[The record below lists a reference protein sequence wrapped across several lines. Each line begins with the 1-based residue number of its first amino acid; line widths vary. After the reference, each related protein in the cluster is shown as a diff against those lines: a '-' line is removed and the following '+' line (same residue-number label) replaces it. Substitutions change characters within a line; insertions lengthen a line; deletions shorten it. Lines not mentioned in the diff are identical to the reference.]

1 MILQDEIMEY
11 KIIKQRS
18 GRVRDLSLSANFR
31 KQFSLTDI
39 CADLLVA
46 RGIGDIDSAE
56 RYLYPSVKHLY
67 DPFLFRDMEKCCE
80 RIEKAVEGHERI
92 VIYGDYDCDGVC
104 ASVILYKYL
113 TSRGGDVRV
122 CLPDRFTDGYGMNTD
137 RCREIA
143 DSGCTLLITVD
154 NGITASKECG
164 YLSERGVDVIVT
176 DHHLPGPEKVECLAL
191 IDAKAEGET
200 YPFTELC
207 GAAVALKVATALG
220 LESTDPLYWELTAF
234 AAVATVADI
243 VPLTGEN
250 RTVVSLGLG
259 MLPNVSNPGL
269 MKLISL
275 CGCGASSLSAS
286 DISFKLA
293 PRINAA
299 GRLESAMDAF
309 ELFTTSDSARAAVL
323 AEKLDRFNTERRTVE
338 DDIIERCERYISE
351 NSLLEK
357 QNILFIAIEDA
368 HEGVVGIA
376 AGKIAEVYNRPCVVG
391 SLSGGMIKASARS
404 IPSVNIYDM
413 IIPHQGLCE
422 RFGGHSQAAGLS
434 VREENF
440 DLLASRVNGY
450 ASECGIEAKLI
461 RTVSY
466 DMEAFTD
473 CLSLEGIRQLEAFAP
488 YGYANPKPVML
499 MEGASLSNV
508 RRMGSTGK
516 HARLSVICAGH
527 FFSAVAFGMAD
538 EIAGLDLSQ
547 SYDVVFTPSVN
558 TYRGIEEV
566 QLEIKT
572 LQEAMQTPE
581 EYYESLFD
589 HFYANP
595 ASAGGFIP
603 APSSVM
609 ECTPE
614 EAVEKY
620 LSNLFVVYGKDMF
633 MRLRRYASYRGIPV
647 SVSYGREKPFREG
660 ELNLLVCPVGDSLP
674 ADRPLTVCDPPVFS
688 GYESRFYLG
697 REDAFFLPPQR
708 YIPDVLPERELIG
721 MVYKKLP
728 VLSSM
733 KGDWHRYM
741 AYLDTLC
748 RCRLNVFLLRICLDI
763 LSEMDIIEYEMNDS
777 VLEVVFHTVKGGVDL
792 GSSSILRKISGAY
805 RKEVSDG
812 TER

>member
-1 MILQDEIMEY
+1 MEY

-18 GRVRDLSLSANFR
+18 GRVRDLTLAGELR
-31 KQFSLTDI
+31 KQFSLSDI

-46 RGIGDIDSAE
+46 RGIGNIDSAE

-67 DPFLFRDMEKCCE
+67 DPFLFRDMDKCCE
-80 RIEKAVEGHERI
+80 RIEKALSRGEHI
-92 VIYGDYDCDGVC
+92 VVYGDYDCDGVC

-113 TSRGGDVRV
+113 ASRGGDVEV

-137 RCREIA
+137 RCRLIA
-143 DSGCTLLITVD
+143 DGGCTLLITVD
-154 NGITASKECG
+154 NGITAAGECG
-164 YLSERGVDVIVT
+164 YLAGRGVDVIVT
-176 DHHLPGPEKVECLAL
+176 DHHLPGPEKVECFAVV
-191 IDAKAEGET
+191 DAKTEGET
-200 YPFTELC
+200 YPFTDLC
-207 GAAVALKVATALG
+207 GASVALKVCMALG
-220 LESTDPLYWELTAF
+220 LGSTDPLYWELMAF

-259 MLPNVSNPGL
+259 MLPNVSDPGL

-275 CGCGASSLSAS
+275 CGCSASSLSAS

-299 GRLESAMDAF
+299 GRIDSAMDAF
-309 ELFTTSDSARAAVL
+309 ELFTTSDAARAAAL
-323 AEKLDRFNTERRTVE
+323 AEKLDSFNTERRSVE
-338 DDIIERCERYISE
+338 DDIIARCERYISE
-351 NSLLEK
+351 NALLEK
-357 QNILFIAIEDA
+357 QNILFIAIEEA

-391 SLSGGMIKASARS
+391 SLSCGMIKASARS

-413 IIPHQGLCE
+413 INPHQGLCE

-434 VREENF
+434 VREEDF
-440 DLLASRVNGY
+440 DLLASRVNSY

-466 DMEAFTD
+466 DIEAFTD

-488 YGYANPKPVML
+488 YGYANPRPVML

-508 RRMGSTGK
+508 RRMGSGGK
-516 HARLSVICAGH
+516 HARLSVTCAGH

-538 EIAGLDLSQ
+538 EIAGLDLSGT
-547 SYDVVFTPSVN
+547 YDVVFTPSVN

-572 LQEAMQTPE
+572 LQSAMETPQ
-581 EYYESLFD
+581 EYYESLYD
-589 HFYANP
+589 HFYAN
-595 ASAGGFIP
+595 STSVSDFIP

-614 EAVEKY
+614 EAVERY

-633 MRLRRYASYRGIPV
+633 MRLRRYAAHRGIPV
-647 SVSYGREKPFREG
+647 RISYGKAGPFREG
-660 ELNLLVCPVGDSLP
+660 ELNMLVCPVGESLP
-674 ADRPLTVCDPPVFS
+674 EGRPLTVCDPPVFS

-697 REDAFFLPPQR
+697 REDTSFIPSER

-721 MVYKKLP
+721 LVYKKLP

-748 RCRLNVFLLRICLDI
+748 RCRLNAFLLRICLDI

-777 VLEVVFHTVKGGVDL
+777 VLDVVFHTVKGGVDL
-792 GSSSILRKISGAY
+792 GSSSVLRKISGAY

-812 TER
+812 TEG